1 MAAVPPAAPT
11 STEAG
16 AAARLPGWAVAA
28 AAAVDL
34 AALCE
39 VVVRRDLAA
48 AFPQLAHDDEFVVH
62 LRASAAQNLDAL
74 QDVVCG
80 RVLLRDV
87 RLEHPLSFGAVQ
99 ARLRIPQT
107 ALQRSYRVGFLAMWE
122 EFSRVLRAA
131 AEHAAVPRD
140 EALDALQL
148 LADTV
153 FGYQDHVASQV
164 AETYAR
170 ADDALSRSRAHV
182 RQGLVR
188 ELLRGEATSLG
199 PSDLLTLD
207 YDLQVPHLV
216 VLLPAVPEGAATRLL
231 IGLRAA
237 AHVPQTLVH
246 PLGLSSSALWLG
258 AAAAWTPEA
267 VSAVRSVLERTGVE
281 ASLSDPQPGLAGF
294 RGALLQAQE
303 VERVRSA
310 WGRAGAPAVLAHS
323 EVSLEVLLLS
333 DRERTRAF
341 VRAELGRLADPG
353 AEAARLR
360 DTLDVS
366 FRCGSHVATAQ
377 RLQLHEHTVRNRL
390 HKAEQLV
397 GHPLAE
403 RRTEL
408 QVALRLRRLLFAE
421 DPAAAAAGPGDGE
434 LSEA

>member
-1 MAAVPPAAPT
+1 MPGWA
-11 STEAG
+11 AG
-16 AAARLPGWAVAA
+16 AAG
-28 AAAVDL
+28 AVDL
-34 AALCE
+34 VALCE
-39 VVVRRDLAA
+39 VVVSRDLEA
-48 AFPQLAHDDEFVVH
+48 AFPQLAHDEEFVQH
-62 LRASAAQNLDAL
+62 LRASAAENLVAL
-74 QDVVCG
+74 QDVLCG
-80 RVLLRDV
+80 QVPLREV
-87 RLEHPLSFGAVQ
+87 WLEHPLAFGAVQ

-122 EFSRVLRAA
+122 EFSRALRTA
-131 AEHAAVPRD
+131 AEGAGVPRD

-148 LADTV
+148 LTDTL

-188 ELLRGEATSLG
+188 ELLRDEATPVG

-207 YDLQVPHLV
+207 YDLQLPHLV
-216 VLLPAVPEGAATRLL
+216 VLLPAMPAGAAARLL

-237 AHVPQTLVH
+237 AHVRQTLVQ
-246 PLGLSSSALWLG
+246 PLSLSSSALWLG
-258 AAAAWTPEA
+258 ASGSWTPEA
-267 VSAVRSVLERTGVE
+267 VAAVRSVLERTGVE

-294 RGALLQAQE
+294 RAAMVQAQE

-310 WGRAGAPAVLAHS
+310 LGRAGAPAVLAHT
-323 EVSLEVLLLS
+323 EVSLEVLLLR
-333 DRERTRAF
+333 DVERTRAF
-341 VRAELGRLADPG
+341 VSAELGRLAEPG
-353 AEAARLR
+353 PDAARLR

-366 FRCGSHVATAQ
+366 FRYGSHVVTAQ

-397 GHPLAE
+397 GHSLQE

-408 QVALRLRRLLFAE
+408 QVALRLWRLLVAME
-421 DPAAAAAGPGDGE
+421 TSGVGE
-434 LSEA
+434 LSG